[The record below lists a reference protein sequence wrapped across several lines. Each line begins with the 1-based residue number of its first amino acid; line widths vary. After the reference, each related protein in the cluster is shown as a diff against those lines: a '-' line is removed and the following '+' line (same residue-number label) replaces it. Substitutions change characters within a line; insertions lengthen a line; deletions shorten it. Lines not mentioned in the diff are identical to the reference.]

1 MREVRNNAVRRR
13 TSNALQILSAL
24 TLLAAT
30 QTVFAQVT
38 SSEAVILF
46 RNIRLAN
53 ANGVLISTS
62 ALITSGK
69 ITQVGRGIAAPP
81 GTVVIDGGGNV
92 LAIGADGAIKLSS
105 APATATDPL
114 TNNSSPGTAPARAA
128 GLALSSTLRQYRSSS
143 VNFSESVYLPRV
155 TRGDLSSLSA
165 KQTQQGPNDNLAS
178 KVVDPS
184 APLTTIL
191 FQDKYVPS
199 LWGIDDDENELMM
212 QVAVPWKLGKTLSI
226 FRVILPFLTNTPP
239 PGNNGVSDVGVRN
252 ITVLPE
258 RWGKFLIG
266 PVASFG
272 NNKGADVDTFSIGPA
287 VGAIFKHG
295 KWIYGIFNQNLFS
308 FGGDIATSQFQP
320 ILAYALNPKVS
331 FAFGEA
337 QYVVDWKRGGR
348 LTSAPLSGQV
358 NYIHTFG
365 EQPVRFFFNAQ
376 YSMVNDFGARKWIV
390 SPGFALILK

>member
-1 MREVRNNAVRRR
+1 MREVRNNAIRWR
-13 TSNALQILSAL
+13 TTNALQILSAL
-24 TLLAAT
+24 TLFAAT
-30 QTVFAQVT
+30 QTVFAQLT
-38 SSEAVILF
+38 WLEAVILF
-46 RNIRLAN
+46 RNIKLVD

-62 ALITSGK
+62 ALIRFGK
-69 ITQVGRGIAAPP
+69 ITRVGLGIAAPP
-81 GTVVIDGGGNV
+81 GVVVIDGGGNV
-92 LAIGADGAIKLSS
+92 LTIGSDGAIKLSS
-105 APATATDPL
+105 AAAAVPEPL
-114 TNNSSPGTAPARAA
+114 TNNSTATTAPANVAVSA
-128 GLALSSTLRQYRSSS
+128 SHSTLRQYRSSK
-143 VNFSESVYLPRV
+143 VNFSESVYSRRA
-155 TRGDLSSLSA
+155 TRGSLSALSA

-184 APLTTIL
+184 APLRTIL

-226 FRVILPFLTNTPP
+226 FRVILPFLTNTPA
-239 PGNNGVSDVGVRN
+239 PGNNGVSDVGIRN
-252 ITVLPE
+252 ISVLPE
-258 RWGKFLIG
+258 KWGKLLIG

-287 VGAIFKHG
+287 VGAILKHG

-308 FGGDIATSQFQP
+308 FGGDVASSQFQP
-320 ILAYALNPKVS
+320 ILAYTLNPKVS

-376 YSMVNDFGARKWIV
+376 YSMVNDPGARKWIV
-390 SPGFALILK
+390 SPGLALILK